1 MKFKYLLFIILTF
14 TLYCCTPEE
23 YQDFLLNLTE
33 ENLPDDT
40 YGYVDISKECN
51 CLDQDYYWNCLDTY
65 WLFEEDYNRIIEI
78 INQSDYPCIYV
89 WGVDVDGKN
98 FEGFV
103 LNYGLY

>member
-1 MKFKYLLFIILTF
+1 MLC
-14 TLYCCTPEE
+14 CCTPEE

-40 YGYVDISKECN
+40 FGYVDISKECN
-51 CLDQDYYWNCLDTY
+51 CLDQEYYWNCLDTY
-65 WLFEEDYNRIIEI
+65 WLFEAEYNRIIEI
-78 INQSDYPCIYV
+78 IDQSDYPCTYV
-89 WGVDVDGKN
+89 WGVNVDGKN